1 MQSLGP
7 QPGVRMPGAGVDHN
21 QLHAQ
26 PADRRSNPVLPL
38 PAGTDSPVRADSAER
53 LTEGACIA

>member
-26 PADRRSNPVLPL
+26 PADRRSNPVLPV
-38 PAGTDSPVRADSAER
+38 PAGIDSPVRADLSMW
-53 LTEGACIA
+53 